1 MLIENLEGFKE
12 NILPYLNFTK
22 IEIIKK
28 DNVVRVKCGNEGVA
42 QITYVFIDNKLRGLV
57 R

>member
-1 MLIENLEGFKE
+1 MLIENLEGFKKD
-12 NILPYLNFTK
+12 ILPYLNFTK
-22 IEIIKK
+22 IEIIKV
-28 DNVVRVKCGNEGVA
+28 DNIVRIQCGNEGVT